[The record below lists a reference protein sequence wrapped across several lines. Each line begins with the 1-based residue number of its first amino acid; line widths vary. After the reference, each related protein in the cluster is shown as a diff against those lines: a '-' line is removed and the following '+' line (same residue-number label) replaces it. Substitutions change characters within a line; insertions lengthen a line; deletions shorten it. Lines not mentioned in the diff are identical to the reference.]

1 MEYYEKIIDEIVEI
15 IKTNIILQYRYND
28 NFLIKLKSE
37 YELLEKTNISE
48 EELLEYVRETIKCLE
63 NSKTLYD
70 LRDTI

>member
-48 EELLEYVRETIKCLE
+48 EELLEYVKYGI
-63 NSKTLYD
+63 
-70 LRDTI
+70 I

>member
-48 EELLEYVRETIKCLE
+48 
-63 NSKTLYD
+63 
-70 LRDTI
+70 